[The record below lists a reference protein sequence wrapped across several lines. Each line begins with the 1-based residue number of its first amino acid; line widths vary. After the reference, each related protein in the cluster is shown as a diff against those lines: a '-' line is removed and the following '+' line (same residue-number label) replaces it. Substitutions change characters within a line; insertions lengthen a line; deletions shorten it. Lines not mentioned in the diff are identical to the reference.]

1 MIILKDLKFE
11 KRTVSESTETIN
23 KLNMNITHLMG
34 NVKLLQNDKESD
46 KSGCDILSVD
56 NRYSLFHIAYMI

>member
-11 KRTVSESTETIN
+11 KRTSTETMN
-23 KLNMNITHLMG
+23 TLNMNITHLMG

-46 KSGCDILSVD
+46 GSGCDILSID
-56 NRYSLFHIAYMI
+56 NRYIS

>member
-1 MIILKDLKFE
+1 MIILKDLKSE

-46 KSGCDILSVD
+46 GSGCDILSID
-56 NRYSLFHIAYMI
+56 NRYIS